1 MQEKNEK
8 MKNKQTGFL
17 IIGIAVVIAIIV
29 FLFNNAMTNIV
40 NTSCAHGS
48 SCTMYGEIKTQ
59 TYVSGAI
66 IAVIA
71 IIGLVLVF
79 SKESEKII
87 FKKMKTIR
95 EAELKPK
102 KFSKKSLDGLNDDEK
117 KIVNLLLENKG
128 SVFQSELVK
137 KTGMNKVKVTRTL
150 DSLEAVELIERK
162 RRGMTNIV
170 LLK

>member
-1 MQEKNEK
+1 
-8 MKNKQTGFL
+8 MKNKQVGFL
-17 IIGIAVVIAIIV
+17 VIGIAVVIAIIV
-29 FLFNNAMTNIV
+29 FLFNNAMINIA

-48 SCTMYGEIKTQ
+48 SCAMYGQIKTQ

-66 IAVIA
+66 ILIIF

-87 FKKMKTIR
+87 FKKIKPIR

-102 KFSKKSLDGLNDDEK
+102 KFSKKSLDGLEDNEK
-117 KIVNLLLENKG
+117 KVMNLLLENNG
-128 SVFQSELVK
+128 SMFQSEVVS
-137 KTGMNKVKVTRTL
+137 KTGMNKVKVTRIL
-150 DSLEAVELIERK
+150 DSLEVRGLIERK

-170 LLK
+170 MLK